1 VIGTYGRGF
10 WILDDITPLQQL
22 TAPVLASD
30 VHLFPPRPA
39 YRFRPIT
46 APSTP
51 YDDPTIGENPPYG
64 ASINYYLKGPVSG
77 EVAITILDQKG
88 EVVRKLKG
96 ENAAGLNRVHWDL
109 RHEPGTEI
117 RLRTSPIYAPWLRVG
132 PEGWRPAPDGGR
144 LSILAAPGTYTVKIS
159 AGGRELSQPLAV
171 RKDPNSGGSEA
182 EIAEQTRML
191 FELRR
196 DLESAAGMVNRIE
209 LVRSQIEGL
218 SRIVENEAI
227 RKAGEALNRQLI
239 DLEMNLVE
247 LRLTGTGQD
256 AVRWGSRLISKI
268 NYLAGGLASG
278 DFRPTS
284 QQAEVQKVLE
294 ERLRS
299 ISSQFESL
307 MTKELA
313 GFNEM
318 LRKGNVPNII
328 G

>member
-1 VIGTYGRGF
+1 
-10 WILDDITPLQQL
+10 
-22 TAPVLASD
+22 
-30 VHLFPPRPA
+30 
-39 YRFRPIT
+39 
-46 APSTP
+46 
-51 YDDPTIGENPPYG
+51 
-64 ASINYYLKGPVSG
+64 
-77 EVAITILDQKG
+77 
-88 EVVRKLKG
+88 
-96 ENAAGLNRVHWDL
+96 
-109 RHEPGTEI
+109 
-117 RLRTSPIYAPWLRVG
+117 
-132 PEGWRPAPDGGR
+132 
-144 LSILAAPGTYTVKIS
+144 
-159 AGGRELSQPLAV
+159 
-171 RKDPNSGGSEA
+171 
-182 EIAEQTRML
+182 
-191 FELRR
+191 
-196 DLESAAGMVNRIE
+196 
-209 LVRSQIEGL
+209 
-218 SRIVENEAI
+218 
-227 RKAGEALNRQLI
+227 
-239 DLEMNLVE
+239 MNLVE